1 MIEVS
6 RLNGTRFYL
15 NAEMIE
21 SVEGTP
27 DTVITLSN
35 GHKYVVVESVEEVV
49 KRVIDYKRS
58 VGLWCRLGS
67 QEGEERG

>member
-6 RLNGTRFYL
+6 RLNGSRLYL

-58 VGLWCRLGS
+58 VGFWCRFGS